1 MRRVTRP
8 ERLNLRI
15 PEATSRRIGEYAQ
28 TMGVTHTE
36 AVRVLVED
44 RLRELKLGGGDR
56 EHIYRLLEI
65 GEYLFSSMIAQ
76 NEVSL
81 SPERRQQ
88 VVDET
93 AKALSEKYT
102 IEDETD

>member
-1 MRRVTRP
+1 MSRVKRS

-15 PEATSRRIGEYAQ
+15 PEGTSRRVREYAQ
-28 TMGVTHTE
+28 TMGISMSE

-76 NEVSL
+76 NDVSL
-81 SPERRQQ
+81 SPERRQR

-93 AKALSEKYT
+93 AKALSEKYA
-102 IEDETD
+102 IDDETD